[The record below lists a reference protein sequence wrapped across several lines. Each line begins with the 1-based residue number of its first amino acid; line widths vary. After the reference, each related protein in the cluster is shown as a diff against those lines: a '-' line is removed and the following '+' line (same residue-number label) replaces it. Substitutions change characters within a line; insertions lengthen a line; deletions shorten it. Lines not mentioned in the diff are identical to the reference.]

1 MAYLVCDKCGGLYEL
16 QPGEKTENFDLKCEC
31 GGKIKYK
38 ESIEV
43 DNQSK
48 YFDKS
53 FNVWKRVIGILSGAI
68 IIILISA
75 ILNVELVRFAVLY
88 SSGPLTL
95 TYLLT
100 LVFAG
105 IVVVFIAR
113 GSYKECIFNCVAAGL
128 IGGAW
133 VSIFNG
139 YMPSSFGFIVILM
152 SVFLSFLGGLT
163 AIMMIKLKK

>member
-1 MAYLVCDKCGGLYEL
+1 MIYLVCDRCGRHYEL
-16 QPGEKTENFDLKCEC
+16 QPGEKPEDFDLTCEC
-31 GGKIKYK
+31 GGKLENN
-38 ESIEV
+38 ESIKPGNEFE
-43 DNQSK
+43 DQDS
-48 YFDKS
+48 S
-53 FNVWKRVIGILSGAI
+53 SIWKRVVGVLSGAI
-68 IIILISA
+68 IIILLSA
-75 ILNVELVRFAVLY
+75 LLNVELVRFAVLY

-139 YMPSSFGFIVILM
+139 YIPSSFGFIVILM
-152 SVFLSFLGGLT
+152 SVFLSFLGGLI